1 MPYYVANQGC
11 GHDAGCTNP
20 NTGFGSYGNCSGVC
34 GGNCGNCHPFPPICP
49 TGTQGPVGPMGPQ
62 GIQGATGPQ
71 GPQGPRGAQ
80 GPQGAQGATGATGAT
95 GPQGAQG
102 IQGVPGAQG
111 ATGAT
116 GPQGAQGIQGVPG
129 VPGATG
135 ATGAAELS
143 AYASG
148 STAGTLTAT
157 ANTPIPYSAF
167 AAQPVGSVVQNA
179 GTFTLTTP
187 GTYWVIATLNAPPQT
202 NLNTYA
208 VLRSNGAEIPSTQ
221 TRIENGGN
229 AVSYVLQALVTSN
242 GTTTVSLTTADTVT
256 LTAQPADAVT
266 SISFL
271 RIA

>member
-1 MPYYVANQGC
+1 MRPA
-11 GHDAGCTNP
+11 
-20 NTGFGSYGNCSGVC
+20 
-34 GGNCGNCHPFPPICP
+34 
-49 TGTQGPVGPMGPQ
+49 
-62 GIQGATGPQ
+62 
-71 GPQGPRGAQ
+71 
-80 GPQGAQGATGATGAT
+80 
-95 GPQGAQG
+95 
-102 IQGVPGAQG
+102 VP
-111 ATGAT
+111 
-116 GPQGAQGIQGVPG
+116 
-129 VPGATG
+129 
-135 ATGAAELS
+135 
-143 AYASG
+143 
-148 STAGTLTAT
+148 
-157 ANTPIPYSAF
+157 PIPYSAF

-221 TRIENGGN
+221 TRIVNGGN

>member
-1 MPYYVANQGC
+1 MYEPEC
-11 GHDAGCTNP
+11 ELRRLRKL
-20 NTGFGSYGNCSGVC
+20 FGVC
-34 GGNCGNCHPFPPICP
+34 GGNCRKLPSVPADLPDRN
-49 TGTQGPVGPMGPQ
+49 TGACRSDGSPGHSGRDR
-62 GIQGATGPQ
+62 PQ

-102 IQGVPGAQG
+102 IQGVPGRAGRNGAQPVRR
-111 ATGAT
+111 AH
-116 GPQGAQGIQGVPG
+116 QGIQGVPG

-221 TRIENGGN
+221 TRIVNGGN

>member
-1 MPYYVANQGC
+1 
-11 GHDAGCTNP
+11 
-20 NTGFGSYGNCSGVC
+20 
-34 GGNCGNCHPFPPICP
+34 
-49 TGTQGPVGPMGPQ
+49 MGPQ

-102 IQGVPGAQG
+102 IQGVPGVPG

-116 GPQGAQGIQGVPG
+116 GPQGAQGIQG

-221 TRIENGGN
+221 TRIVNGGN
-229 AVSYVLQALVTSN
+229 AVSYVLQTIVTSN
-242 GTTTVSLTTADTVT
+242 GATTVSLTTADTVT

>member
-1 MPYYVANQGC
+1 MLNRRGC
-11 GHDAGCTNP
+11 GVLLHPTSLPGP
-20 NTGFGSYGNCSGVC
+20 GGIGSLGVHGRRFVDLLC
-34 GGNCGNCHPFPPICP
+34 DMGMSYWQVLPLTPPACGN
-49 TGTQGPVGPMGPQ
+49 
-62 GIQGATGPQ
+62 
-71 GPQGPRGAQ
+71 
-80 GPQGAQGATGATGAT
+80 
-95 GPQGAQG
+95 
-102 IQGVPGAQG
+102 
-111 ATGAT
+111 
-116 GPQGAQGIQGVPG
+116 
-129 VPGATG
+129 
-135 ATGAAELS
+135 S
-143 AYASG
+143 
-148 STAGTLTAT
+148 
-157 ANTPIPYSAF
+157 PYSAF
-167 AAQPVGSVVQNA
+167 SAQPVGSVVQNA

-221 TRIENGGN
+221 TRIVNGGN

>member
-1 MPYYVANQGC
+1 MHEPKYRLRQLRKLFGGLRRKLRKLPSVPADLPDRNAGTC
-11 GHDAGCTNP
+11 RSDGSPGHSGRDRSAGT
-20 NTGFGSYGNCSGVC
+20 SGTARR
-34 GGNCGNCHPFPPICP
+34 
-49 TGTQGPVGPMGPQ
+49 TGTAGR
-62 GIQGATGPQ
+62 TGRDRRNRCN
-71 GPQGPRGAQ
+71 GS
-80 GPQGAQGATGATGAT
+80 
-95 GPQGAQG
+95 QGAQG

-221 TRIENGGN
+221 TRIVNGGN
-229 AVSYVLQALVTSN
+229 AVSYVLQALVSSN

>member
-1 MPYYVANQGC
+1 MPDYVANQGC
-11 GHDAGCTNP
+11 GHDAGCMNP
-20 NTGFGSYGNCSGVC
+20 NANFGGCGNCSGVC

-102 IQGVPGAQG
+102 IQGVPGL
-111 ATGAT
+111 
-116 GPQGAQGIQGVPG
+116 
-129 VPGATG
+129 PGATG

-167 AAQPVGSVVQNA
+167 AAQPIGSVVQNA

>member
-1 MPYYVANQGC
+1 
-11 GHDAGCTNP
+11 
-20 NTGFGSYGNCSGVC
+20 
-34 GGNCGNCHPFPPICP
+34 
-49 TGTQGPVGPMGPQ
+49 MGPQ

-221 TRIENGGN
+221 NPYRKWRERRFLCLASPRHVKWHNDRQPDYRRYRDADSSTRRCRHLNLLPENR
-229 AVSYVLQALVTSN
+229 
-242 GTTTVSLTTADTVT
+242 LTP
-256 LTAQPADAVT
+256 L
-266 SISFL
+266 
-271 RIA
+271 

>member
-1 MPYYVANQGC
+1 
-11 GHDAGCTNP
+11 
-20 NTGFGSYGNCSGVC
+20 
-34 GGNCGNCHPFPPICP
+34 
-49 TGTQGPVGPMGPQ
+49 MGPQ

-102 IQGVPGAQG
+102 IQGVPGVQG

-129 VPGATG
+129 VQGATGATGPQGAQGIQGVPGVQGATG

-179 GTFTLTTP
+179 GTFTLITP

-221 TRIENGGN
+221 TRIVNGGN
-229 AVSYVLQALVTSN
+229 AVSYVLQTLVTSN

>member
-1 MPYYVANQGC
+1 
-11 GHDAGCTNP
+11 
-20 NTGFGSYGNCSGVC
+20 
-34 GGNCGNCHPFPPICP
+34 
-49 TGTQGPVGPMGPQ
+49 MGPQ

-129 VPGATG
+129 VP
-135 ATGAAELS
+135 GAAELS

-221 TRIENGGN
+221 TRIVNGGN
-229 AVSYVLQALVTSN
+229 AVSYVLQTIVTSN
-242 GTTTVSLTTADTVT
+242 GATTVSLTTADTVT

>member
-1 MPYYVANQGC
+1 
-11 GHDAGCTNP
+11 
-20 NTGFGSYGNCSGVC
+20 
-34 GGNCGNCHPFPPICP
+34 
-49 TGTQGPVGPMGPQ
+49 MGPQ

-129 VPGATG
+129 VPGATGATG

-221 TRIENGGN
+221 TRIANGGN
-229 AVSYVLQALVTSN
+229 AASYVLQALVTSN
-242 GTTTVSLTTADTVT
+242 GATTVSLTTGDSVT
-256 LTAQPADAVT
+256 LTAQPADVVV
-266 SISFL
+266 SIAFL

>member
-1 MPYYVANQGC
+1 
-11 GHDAGCTNP
+11 
-20 NTGFGSYGNCSGVC
+20 
-34 GGNCGNCHPFPPICP
+34 
-49 TGTQGPVGPMGPQ
+49 MGPQ

-129 VPGATG
+129 VP
-135 ATGAAELS
+135 GAAELS

-221 TRIENGGN
+221 TRIVNGGN

-242 GTTTVSLTTADTVT
+242 GATTVSLTTADTVT